1 MHVLFIVNERAG
13 NGKGKI
19 VWNRLQRHLTIDY
32 QVALTQYEGHG
43 QEIASEWAQ
52 NGQIK
57 KLIIVVG
64 GDGTVHEVV
73 SGIVHNNFVVIGV
86 ISAGSGNDFARY
98 FPTFQNA
105 TQIEAYV
112 RTEMLER
119 SIDIGKIQ
127 LGTMHD
133 EIFVNNAGLGFDA
146 YVTKHINKSR
156 LKYYFNKIGLGKL
169 SYAAAVVRGLF
180 RFTCFDVTVYTNN
193 QTQRF
198 QNVWFVATSNQPY
211 FGGGMKIS
219 PMSNALDGQI
229 ELTIV
234 HNIARWKLLLVF
246 ATVFFEKH
254 TKFREITFLQSN
266 QFEIVVHAKSVDCHT
281 DGNYIG
287 AIGQDTIVRCT
298 IQQQA
303 WKCIKLEKTKNVI
316 SQ

>member
-1 MHVLFIVNERAG
+1 MRVLFIVNEFAG

-19 VWNRLQRHLTIDY
+19 VWNRLQQHLTIDY

-43 QEIASEWAQ
+43 QEIAKQWAQ
-52 NGQIK
+52 NDQTK
-57 KLIIVVG
+57 KLIIIVG

-73 SGIVHNNFVVIGV
+73 SGIVHNNLVVIAV
-86 ISAGSGNDFARY
+86 VSAGSGNDFARY
-98 FPTFQNA
+98 FQTFKNA
-105 TQIEAYV
+105 KQIETYV
-112 RTEMLER
+112 KTEMP
-119 SIDIGKIQ
+119 STTMDIGKLQ
-127 LGTMHD
+127 LGAIKH
-133 EIFVNNAGLGFDA
+133 EVFVNNAGIGFDA
-146 YVTKHINKSR
+146 YVTRQINKSR

-180 RFTCFDVTVYTNN
+180 RFTCFDVTVL
-193 QTQRF
+193 TQNETLHF

-219 PMSNALDGQI
+219 PMSKADDGKV

-234 HNIARWKLLLVF
+234 HNISRVKLLLVF

-254 TKFREITFLQSN
+254 TKFREISFLQSEL
-266 QFEIVVHAKSVDCHT
+266 FEIVVHANSVDCHT

-287 AIGQDTIVRCT
+287 AIGQDAVVRCT
-298 IQQQA
+298 VQQQA
-303 WKCIKLEKTKNVI
+303 WKCITLEKSKNVI

>member
-1 MHVLFIVNERAG
+1 MHVLFIVNECAG

-19 VWNRLQRHLTIDY
+19 VWNRLQQQLSIDY

-43 QEIASEWAQ
+43 QEIAEQWAQ
-52 NGQIK
+52 KDQTK

-73 SGIVHNNFVVIGV
+73 SGIVHNQLVVIAV
-86 ISAGSGNDFARY
+86 VSAGSGNDFARY
-98 FPTFQNA
+98 YPTFKNA
-105 TQIEAYV
+105 KQIELYV
-112 RTEMLER
+112 RSELSASMM
-119 SIDIGKIQ
+119 DIGNLQ
-127 LGTMHD
+127 LGAMQH
-133 EIFVNNAGLGFDA
+133 EVFVNNAGIGFDA
-146 YVTKHINKSR
+146 YVTRHINKSR

-180 RFTCFDVTVYTNN
+180 RFSCFDVTVQTQN
-193 QTQRF
+193 QTIHF

-219 PMSNALDGQI
+219 PMSKANDGKV

-234 HNIARWKLLLVF
+234 HNISRVKLLLIF

-254 TKFREITFLQSN
+254 TKFQEISFLQSE
-266 QFEIVVHAKSVDCHT
+266 QFDIVVHANSVDCHT

-287 AIGQDTIVRCT
+287 AIGQDVVVRCT
-298 IQQQA
+298 VQQQA
-303 WKCIKLEKTKNVI
+303 WKCITLEKSKNVI

>member
-1 MHVLFIVNERAG
+1 MRVLFIVNECAG

-19 VWNRLQRHLTIDY
+19 VWSRLQQHLTIDY

-43 QEIASEWAQ
+43 QEIAKQWAQ
-52 NGQIK
+52 NDQTK

-73 SGIVHNNFVVIGV
+73 SGIVHNNLVVIAV
-86 ISAGSGNDFARY
+86 VSAGSGNDFARY
-98 FPTFQNA
+98 FQTFKNA
-105 TQIEAYV
+105 KQIETYV
-112 RTEMLER
+112 KTEMP
-119 SIDIGKIQ
+119 STTMDIGKLQVGAIQ
-127 LGTMHD
+127 H
-133 EIFVNNAGLGFDA
+133 EVFVNNAGIGFDA
-146 YVTKHINKSR
+146 YVTRQINKSR

-180 RFTCFDVTVYTNN
+180 RFTCFDVTVL
-193 QTQRF
+193 TQNETLHF

-219 PMSNALDGQI
+219 PMSKADDGKV

-234 HNIARWKLLLVF
+234 HNISRVKLLLIF

-254 TKFREITFLQSN
+254 TKFREISFLQSEL
-266 QFEIVVHAKSVDCHT
+266 FEIVVHANSVDCHT

-287 AIGQDTIVRCT
+287 AIGQDAVVRCT
-298 IQQQA
+298 VQQHA
-303 WKCIKLEKTKNVI
+303 WKCITLEKSKNVI